1 MLERRVKEME
11 GAEFGTDVVAE
22 LLERNLSKIT
32 SNFKYAHFRKNVTVW
47 RPETGFVF
55 PSKYQMARINFY
67 RLEIA
72 VPYRKSYF
80 KISIIV
86 TCVTII

>member
-1 MLERRVKEME
+1 MG

-55 PSKYQMARINFY
+55 PTKW
-67 RLEIA
+67 
-72 VPYRKSYF
+72 PG
-80 KISIIV
+80 
-86 TCVTII
+86 